1 MNEKE
6 LKKMLSELEAQ
17 GWNPQLCDTPMACF
31 DNAVACGKPAGVGDI
46 TSELMMM
53 PAGLQKMHPM
63 FFAHATGDSM
73 KNANLEEG
81 DMVLVVTGMT
91 PSDGDIVLASI
102 NGEYTIKAYCKDEF
116 GSPWMVPQNSDY
128 DAFRLPTDE
137 SAIIWGVVQN
147 IMKQSPR
154 ISYRA
159 CLRDIQKSRA
169 KEQAPKVPGSEEVQA
184 AIRDIAP
191 KVTNGRQWFAV
202 YRALADRKLV
212 GEECFEAFCRLVA
225 EAVPEHPRL
234 PVYTEMQRMSVMCFA
249 KPIGQWQADNAPVTG
264 KRYLDYLMLAKEML
278 KRLEENVKK

>member
-137 SAIIWGVVQN
+137 SATIWGVVQN

-169 KEQAPKVPGSEEVQA
+169 KEQAPKEPGSEEVQA

-191 KVTNGRQWFAV
+191 KVAYGRQWFAV
-202 YRALADRKLV
+202 YRVLADRKLV
-212 GEECFEAFCRLVA
+212 GKGCFEAFCRLVA
-225 EAVPEHPRL
+225 EAVPEHPKL
-234 PVYTEMQRMSVMCFA
+234 PTAKELGRMNVYCFA
-249 KPIGQWQADNAPVTG
+249 KPLGQWSADNAPVTG
-264 KRYLDYLMLAKEML
+264 SRYSEYEQIANCFMKMLE
-278 KRLEENVKK
+278 